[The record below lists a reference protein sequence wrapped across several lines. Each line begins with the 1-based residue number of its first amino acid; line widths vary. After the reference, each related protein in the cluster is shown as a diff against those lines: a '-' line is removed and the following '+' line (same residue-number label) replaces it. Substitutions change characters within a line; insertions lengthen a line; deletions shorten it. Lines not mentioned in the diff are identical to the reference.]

1 MCVCLRVRVC
11 MRACMHGYA
20 SHVHKMV
27 EALTSI
33 SSHSPEPMVVGVA
46 VRSPPSRELVDNTLL

>member
-1 MCVCLRVRVC
+1 MCVCVC
-11 MRACMHGYA
+11 VHACMHGYA
-20 SHVHKMV
+20 SRVHKMV

-46 VRSPPSRELVDNTLL
+46 VRSPPSRELVNDTLL